1 MCGLAKSGR
10 IDLITVKIRPPE
22 ALSMIT
28 ETLDLGRRHTT
39 QKRTSITKKAY
50 FGMALIVFSF
60 AVSGRAL
67 GLSPAMRGRNICVWQ
82 KRGYRQ

>member
-1 MCGLAKSGR
+1 
-10 IDLITVKIRPPE
+10 
-22 ALSMIT
+22 MIT

-50 FGMALIVFSF
+50 FGMALIEFSF
-60 AVSGRAL
+60 AFSGRAL
-67 GLSPAMRGRNICVWQ
+67 GLSPAVRGRNVCVCQ